1 MKKLWW
7 KIEKRTAR
15 KSARNR
21 YSLARGRERCFK
33 KFEEIAK
40 NKMRKNHESVCPLIL
55 VFPFEIQ
62 KQILKKRDER
72 IVVENCLFMIDD
84 RRQARFLFGY
94 FSWAEKT
101 LCYNTL
107 LDKDMLK
114 FVRLLVEPNLTLVKA
129 VTTASQIESAINN
142 AKMSLLPKR
151 FLAQLVGE
159 NNIFHVIR
167 SRRRRGHCL
176 LYV

>member
-1 MKKLWW
+1 M
-7 KIEKRTAR
+7 IGGRHGFC
-15 KSARNR
+15 
-21 YSLARGRERCFK
+21 LATFLG
-33 KFEEIAK
+33 
-40 NKMRKNHESVCPLIL
+40 
-55 VFPFEIQ
+55 Q
-62 KQILKKRDER
+62 
-72 IVVENCLFMIDD
+72 
-84 RRQARFLFGY
+84 RR
-94 FSWAEKT
+94 T

-142 AKMSLLPKR
+142 AKMSLLTKR

-159 NNIFHVIR
+159 KNIFHVIR

-176 LYV
+176 LYE